1 MVYAPEVSQTSKEN
15 TMNTFCEH
23 HKDSIR
29 FQYACFD
36 RILLNGVIQLLLP
49 PERAG
54 FFSHHRNIYPVTRKV
69 LHNLSEQYHSWV
81 ENQAR
86 HWDAPILTNPQGRRE
101 RSDVALFQAGSTRP
115 DRWHH

>member
-1 MVYAPEVSQTSKEN
+1 MAGAKGFMVYAPEVSQTSKEN

-49 PERAG
+49 PERAQG
-54 FFSHHRNIYPVTRKV
+54 FSVIIGTFIQ
-69 LHNLSEQYHSWV
+69 LHERFCIIFLSS
-81 ENQAR
+81 
-86 HWDAPILTNPQGRRE
+86 TT
-101 RSDVALFQAGSTRP
+101 AGWRIRP
-115 DRWHH
+115 GIGTPPF